1 MNFAGNIKV
10 LFLSANNILFLTAV
24 RLSKSVTFSI
34 SQMMFLSSMGRL
46 GALYEK
52 LLFLC
57 GAEHLPRCKKSR

>member
-10 LFLSANNILFLTAV
+10 LFLSANNVLFLTEV

-34 SQMMFLSSMGRL
+34 SQMMFLSCMGQL

-57 GAEHLPRCKKSR
+57 GAEHSPRCKKSR